1 MVTVRDTLRR
11 SLPRGTAVRGV
22 GLIAGATVAGQALVF
37 VLSPVLSRIYSP
49 AQFGLCGVFVS
60 LVTILNVVGTLR
72 YELAV
77 PLPDDEVSALDLLV
91 GGFAA
96 NLAIIGVLALCVPA
110 VRGPLAAWT
119 GTPQLAGYLW
129 LLPPTL
135 FATGAYQLLIY
146 WAVRRREYTLL
157 SQRMLAYSLAQA
169 GATAGLGLLGLRPA
183 GLMLGTLAAHAAGGL
198 TIARKL
204 LRHDRALL
212 PQVSLS
218 GMRRMARRYVRFP
231 VLSSWSGLV
240 NSAGTVVPLLLV
252 SRYFGPTVAG
262 WYVLTTRVVGAPST
276 VVSEAVAQVY
286 LGEVA
291 TLARQDV
298 DALRRLFVVSLRRL
312 LTVGVIATVAV
323 AAPAPL
329 WFPVVFGDR
338 WHEAGRYAVLL
349 IPFYVGQFVAAP
361 LSSTL
366 AVFERQDIQLAWD
379 WARLVCSVASV
390 VVPIRLGASP
400 LVTIGVFGV
409 VMGGLYA
416 VLLLVNFRAI
426 GSASSAEG

>member
-1 MVTVRDTLRR
+1 M
-11 SLPRGTAVRGV
+11 
-22 GLIAGATVAGQALVF
+22 
-37 VLSPVLSRIYSP
+37 
-49 AQFGLCGVFVS
+49 
-60 LVTILNVVGTLR
+60 
-72 YELAV
+72 
-77 PLPDDEVSALDLLV
+77 
-91 GGFAA
+91 
-96 NLAIIGVLALCVPA
+96 
-110 VRGPLAAWT
+110 
-119 GTPQLAGYLW
+119 
-129 LLPPTL
+129 
-135 FATGAYQLLIY
+135 
-146 WAVRRREYTLL
+146 
-157 SQRMLAYSLAQA
+157 
-169 GATAGLGLLGLRPA
+169 
-183 GLMLGTLAAHAAGGL
+183 
-198 TIARKL
+198 
-204 LRHDRALL
+204 
-212 PQVSLS
+212 
-218 GMRRMARRYVRFP
+218 
-231 VLSSWSGLV
+231 
-240 NSAGTVVPLLLV
+240 
-252 SRYFGPTVAG
+252 
-262 WYVLTTRVVGAPST
+262 
-276 VVSEAVAQVY
+276 VSEAVAQVY